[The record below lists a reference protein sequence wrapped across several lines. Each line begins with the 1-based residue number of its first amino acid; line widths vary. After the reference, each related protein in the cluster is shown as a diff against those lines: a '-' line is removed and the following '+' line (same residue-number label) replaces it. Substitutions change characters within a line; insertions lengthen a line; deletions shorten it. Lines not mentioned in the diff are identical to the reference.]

1 VLKREE
7 VEQSTPRIMAQ
18 YGIREASRTEV
29 GERRLAKGSFE
40 KGEEK

>member
-1 VLKREE
+1 
-7 VEQSTPRIMAQ
+7 MAQ
-18 YGIREASRTEV
+18 YGIREVSRTEV